1 MVRALFLHVCPF
13 DRGGFPQPLPE
24 AQSAE
29 AFDNQGTGTGTRTE
43 GGGGSSCS
51 CSRLCFSITASPV
64 SAYQLLRNA
73 NNQQQIKTPE
83 VVMWEKAAGE

>member
-29 AFDNQGTGTGTRTE
+29 AFDNREQEQERE
-43 GGGGSSCS
+43 LRGGVV
-51 CSRLCFSITASPV
+51 PV
-64 SAYQLLRNA
+64 PVPVFVFQLQPALFLRINF
-73 NNQQQIKTPE
+73 
-83 VVMWEKAAGE
+83 